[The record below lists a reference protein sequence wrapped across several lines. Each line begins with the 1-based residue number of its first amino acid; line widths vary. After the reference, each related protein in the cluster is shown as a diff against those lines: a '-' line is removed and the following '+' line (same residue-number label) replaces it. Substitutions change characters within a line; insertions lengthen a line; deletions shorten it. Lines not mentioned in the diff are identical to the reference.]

1 MQFKIYTHLHRVTY
15 ADCSNGNHVYYG
27 RYSYFLEEA
36 RGEFFR
42 YLGITFNDYHKNGYL
57 FPVSEFQ
64 LKYFAPAEY
73 DDELIIECNITKFH
87 GARLGFGY
95 RIKKNSSLIV
105 VEGETLHGCTDLN
118 NNVRRLPP
126 NLKNCLKLYIANEP
140 NR

>member
-73 DDELIIECNITKFH
+73 DDELIIECNITCLLYTSPSP
-87 GARLGFGY
+87 RD
-95 RIKKNSSLIV
+95 RTRSRMPSS
-105 VEGETLHGCTDLN
+105 
-118 NNVRRLPP
+118 
-126 NLKNCLKLYIANEP
+126 A
-140 NR
+140 